1 MKSNKYQSRF
11 YRQWPESS
19 GLVSFD
25 VRVAESDLRIR
36 APLDLSAPA
45 RDALLTYRGQ
55 LETYIAVHPDFLAS
69 LVPVDIEPLAPRI
82 VRDMAAAAAACGV
95 GPMAAV
101 AGAVADRVGADLLKL
116 TDQVIIENGGDIFM
130 AGGGDRTVALY
141 AGKQLP
147 AMRIRVPSG
156 RVPCGICTSSGNLGH
171 SLSFGKADS
180 VTIMAPSAALADA
193 VASAV
198 ANRVQS
204 AADIEP
210 CLAFGMGFE
219 GVWGL
224 VITVEKN
231 IGIQGD
237 IQLVE

>member
-1 MKSNKYQSRF
+1 MKSNKYQPRF
-11 YRQWPESS
+11 YRQWPETP

-36 APLDLSAPA
+36 APKDLSGPA
-45 RDALLTYRGQ
+45 HDALLTYRGQ
-55 LETYIAVHPDFLAS
+55 LEQYIAVHPDFLAS

-101 AGAVADRVGADLLKL
+101 AGAVADRVGADLLKQ

-130 AGGGDRTVALY
+130 AGGAERTVALY
-141 AGKQLP
+141 AGKSLP
-147 AMRIRVPSG
+147 PMRIRVPAS
-156 RVPCGICTSSGNLGH
+156 RLPCGICTSSGNLGH

-180 VTIMAPSAALADA
+180 VTIMAPTAALADA
-193 VASAV
+193 IASAV
-198 ANRVQS
+198 GNRVQG
-204 AADIEP
+204 ADDIEP
-210 CLAFGMGFE
+210 ALAFGMGFE

-224 VITVEKN
+224 IITVEKN